1 MSLSATIRNGQF
13 AMKNIHPSSL
23 DYKRSAPS
31 FVLARIQPRTDG
43 TFVPTESGQWAV
55 TLGVD
60 DRDGRLVDFL
70 AYFLNTPGTWW
81 LRRREIPILGAE
93 TLSRAE
99 FYQQPLRLFE
109 TPHDWLK
116 ARGGGVCV
124 LSWDIDLL
132 PIFQQV
138 SPIICQ
144 SARLKSRLKTSFNK
158 HQPRITVQSTE
169 VRRAA

>member
-1 MSLSATIRNGQF
+1 
-13 AMKNIHPSSL
+13 MKNIQPVTA
-23 DYKRSAPS
+23 DYKPGAPI
-31 FVLARIQPRTDG
+31 FVMARISPHSNG
-43 TFVPTESGQWAV
+43 TFAPTENGQWAV

-60 DRDGRLVDFL
+60 DRDGQLVDFL
-70 AYFLNTPGTWW
+70 AYRPGDPGTWW

-109 TPHDWLK
+109 TPHDWLT
-116 ARGGGVCV
+116 ARGVGVCV
-124 LSWDIDLL
+124 LSWDVDLL

-138 SPIICQ
+138 SPIVCQ
-144 SARLKSRLKTSFNK
+144 SARLKIHLKASFNK

>member
-1 MSLSATIRNGQF
+1 
-13 AMKNIHPSSL
+13 MKNIHPSSP
-23 DYKRSAPS
+23 DYKPVMPR
-31 FVLARIQPRTDG
+31 FVMARISPHSNG
-43 TFVPTESGQWAV
+43 TFAPTENGQWAV

-60 DRDGRLVDFL
+60 DRDGRLVDFV
-70 AYFLNTPGTWW
+70 AYFLIAPATWW

-93 TLSRAE
+93 KLSQAE

-109 TPHDWLK
+109 TPHDWLE
-116 ARGGGVCV
+116 ARGDGVCV
-124 LSWDIDLL
+124 LSWDVDLL

-138 SPIICQ
+138 FPIVCQ
-144 SARLKSRLKTSFNK
+144 SARLKRRLKSSFNM

>member
-1 MSLSATIRNGQF
+1 MMSKDWDESELR
-13 AMKNIHPSSL
+13 P
-23 DYKRSAPS
+23 RPS
-31 FVLARIQPRTDG
+31 FVMARIEPRPDG
-43 TFVPTESGQWAV
+43 RTFVPTENGQWAV

-60 DRDGRLVDFL
+60 SREGEIVDFV
-70 AYFLNTPGTWW
+70 AYFLEDVGNWW

-116 ARGGGVCV
+116 ARGDGICI
-124 LSWDIDLL
+124 LSWDVGLL

-138 SPIICQ
+138 SLVVCQ
-144 SARLKSRLKTSFNK
+144 SARLKRRLKSSFNK
-158 HQPRITVQSTE
+158 QHPQITVQPTE
-169 VRRAA
+169 VRHAA